1 VKSLDALKQT
11 LASAWNDEKGPTPHW
26 KSSTNRVTLIFMTM
40 ESPLATALSQLRGAI
55 DQLNL
60 SENDWKTLST
70 PRRILQVAVPLR
82 RDNGEVEMYD
92 GYRVQYSTTRG
103 PSKGGVRYHPDIDLD
118 ETVALA
124 MLMTWKC
131 ALTNLPYGGAKGG
144 IAVDPGTL
152 SLAEN
157 ERLTRRYTSE
167 ILPIIGPE
175 RDIPAPDVGTD
186 ERNMAWM
193 MDTYSVN
200 AGFSVPGVVTGKPI
214 VLGGSLGRTSATGDG
229 VAIATREA
237 LRVKG
242 ISIDGA
248 RVAIQGFG
256 KVGYWAARA
265 LEDMGMKV
273 VAVSDVHGGVMGFS
287 SVQALWEH
295 YLVNKN
301 LDLPGADRLTNEELL
316 HLNVDVLI
324 PAALADSITEST
336 AQGVKAKIVVEGAN
350 APTTPSGDAILRD
363 NGILVVPDILANSG
377 GVIVSY
383 FEWVQDK
390 QNYFWSAEEVK
401 TNLSSI
407 MMKAFNEVEA
417 TATTRNATWRE
428 AALMLG
434 IGRVA
439 EAHKLRGLYP

>member
-1 VKSLDALKQT
+1 ML
-11 LASAWNDEKGPTPHW
+11 N
-26 KSSTNRVTLIFMTM
+26 FMTT
-40 ESPLATALSQLRGAI
+40 ESALDTALSQLKQAVS
-55 DQLNL
+55 QLGL
-60 SENDWKTLST
+60 SENDWQTLST
-70 PRRILQVAVPLR
+70 PRRVLEVAVPLR
-82 RDNGEVEMYD
+82 RDNGNVEMYR

-103 PSKGGVRYHPDIDLD
+103 PSKGGVRFHPDIDMN

-144 IAVDPGTL
+144 IAVDAGSL
-152 SLAEN
+152 SITEN

-229 VAIATREA
+229 VAISAREA
-237 LRVKG
+237 LRVRG
-242 ISIDGA
+242 ISPHGA
-248 RVAIQGFG
+248 TVAIQGFG
-256 KVGYWAARA
+256 KVGYWAAVA
-265 LEDMGMKV
+265 CEQMGMKV
-273 VAVSDVHGGVMGFS
+273 VAVSDVHGGITGFDS
-287 SVQALWEH
+287 IAGVWDH
-295 YLVNKN
+295 YKANGNINV
-301 LDLPGADRLTNEELL
+301 PGSEKLTNDELL
-316 HLNVDVLI
+316 HLKVDVLI
-324 PAALADSITEST
+324 PAALADAITEKS
-336 AQGVKAKIVVEGAN
+336 ANGIQAKIVVEGAN
-350 APTTPSGDAILRD
+350 APTTPGGDAIMKD
-363 NGILVVPDILANSG
+363 KNILVVPDILANAG

-390 QNYFWSAEEVK
+390 QNYFWTAEEVK
-401 TNLSSI
+401 ENLNDI
-407 MMKAFNEVEA
+407 LMKSVREVEA
-417 TATTRNATWRE
+417 LAESKGVTWRE
-428 AALMLG
+428 AAMMLG
-434 IGRVA
+434 VGRVA

>member
-1 VKSLDALKQT
+1 
-11 LASAWNDEKGPTPHW
+11 
-26 KSSTNRVTLIFMTM
+26 M
-40 ESPLATALSQLRGAI
+40 
-55 DQLNL
+55 
-60 SENDWKTLST
+60 
-70 PRRILQVAVPLR
+70 
-82 RDNGEVEMYD
+82 
-92 GYRVQYSTTRG
+92 QYSTTRG
-103 PSKGGVRYHPDIDLD
+103 PSKGGVRFHPTIDLD

-144 IAVDPGTL
+144 IAVDVHDL
-152 SLAEN
+152 SLSEN

-229 VAIATREA
+229 VAISAIEA

-242 ISIDGA
+242 IPQAGA
-248 RVAIQGFG
+248 TVAIQGFG
-256 KVGYWAARA
+256 KVGYWTAVA
-265 LEDMGMKV
+265 LENFGLKI
-273 VAVSDVHGGVMGFS
+273 VAVSDVQGGVTGFKNVS
-287 SVQALWEH
+287 ELWKHFQA
-295 YLVNKN
+295 NGN
-301 LDLPGADRLTNEELL
+301 LNAPGTEKLTQEELL
-316 HLNVDVLI
+316 QLDVDVLI
-324 PAALADSITEST
+324 PAALADSITQANAS
-336 AQGVKAKIVVEGAN
+336 GIKAKIIVEGAN
-350 APTTPSGDAILRD
+350 APTTPGGDEILND
-363 NGILVVPDILANSG
+363 KNILVVPDILANSG

-401 TNLSSI
+401 SNLNDILMRS
-407 MMKAFNEVEA
+407 FREVETMA
-417 TATTRNATWRE
+417 TDKKVSWRE
-428 AALMLG
+428 AAHM
-434 IGRVA
+434 IGVARVA

>member
-1 VKSLDALKQT
+1 MT
-11 LASAWNDEKGPTPHW
+11 TAS
-26 KSSTNRVTLIFMTM
+26 SM
-40 ESPLATALSQLRGAI
+40 ESPLATALSQLRRAI
-55 DQLNL
+55 DQLKL
-60 SENDWKTLST
+60 SENDWNTLST
-70 PRRILQVAVPLR
+70 PRRVLEVAVPLR
-82 RDNGEVEMYD
+82 RDDGRVEMYK

-103 PSKGGVRYHPDIDLD
+103 PSKGGVRFHQDIDLD

-144 IAVDPGTL
+144 VAVNPKTL
-152 SLAEN
+152 TMTEN

-229 VAIATREA
+229 VAISVREA
-237 LRVKG
+237 LK
-242 ISIDGA
+242 IKNLDPHGA
-248 RVAIQGFG
+248 TVAIQGFG
-256 KVGYWAARA
+256 KVGYWAAVA
-265 LEDMGMKV
+265 LESMGMKV
-273 VAVSDVHGGVMGFS
+273 VAVSDVNGGVTGFS
-287 SVQALWEH
+287 SITELHKYAVENGTVVGA
-295 YLVNKN
+295 
-301 LDLPGADRLTNEELL
+301 PGTEKITNTELL
-316 HLNVDVLI
+316 HLPVDVLV
-324 PAALADSITEST
+324 PAALADAINEST
-336 AQGVKAKIVVEGAN
+336 ASGIRAKIVVEGAN
-350 APTTPSGDAILRD
+350 APTTPAGDEIMNDKGL
-363 NGILVVPDILANSG
+363 LVVPDILANSG

-401 TNLSSI
+401 ENLNSI
-407 MMKAFNEVEA
+407 LMRAINEVA
-417 TATTRNATWRE
+417 DNASSKKVTWRE
-428 AALMLG
+428 AANMIG
-434 IGRVA
+434 VGRVA
-439 EAHKLRGLYP
+439 EAHRLRGLYP

>member
-1 VKSLDALKQT
+1 
-11 LASAWNDEKGPTPHW
+11 
-26 KSSTNRVTLIFMTM
+26 MTT
-40 ESPLATALSQLRGAI
+40 ESPLNTALAQLRGTI
-55 DQLNL
+55 DKLGL
-60 SENDWKTLST
+60 SENDWQTLST

-82 RDNGEVEMYD
+82 RDNGDVEMYD

-103 PSKGGVRYHPDIDLD
+103 PSKGGVRYHPDVDLD
-118 ETVALA
+118 ETISLA

-144 IAVDPGTL
+144 IAIDPSKL
-152 SLAEN
+152 SAREN

-237 LRVKG
+237 LRARG
-242 ISIDGA
+242 IDINGA
-248 RVAIQGFG
+248 TVAIQGFG
-256 KVGYWAARA
+256 KVGYWTAVA
-265 LEDMGMKV
+265 LENMGMKV
-273 VAVSDVHGGVMGFS
+273 VAVSDVNGAVTGFS
-287 SVQALWEH
+287 SVADLWN
-295 YLVNKN
+295 YFLANGN
-301 LDLPGADRLTNEELL
+301 LDIPGSDRLTNRELL
-316 HLNVDVLI
+316 HLEVDVLI
-324 PAALADSITEST
+324 PAALADAITGAT
-336 AQGVKAKIVVEGAN
+336 APGIKAKIVVEGAN
-350 APTTPSGDAILRD
+350 GPTSPLGDSILQD
-363 NGILVVPDILANSG
+363 KGVLVVPDILANSG

-390 QNYFWSAEEVK
+390 QNYFWSADEVRE
-401 TNLSSI
+401 NLSSI
-407 MMKAFNEVEA
+407 MMRALHEVESVSK
-417 TATTRNATWRE
+417 TKGVTWRDS
-428 AALMLG
+428 ALMIG
-434 IGRVA
+434 VGRVA
-439 EAHKLRGLYP
+439 EAHHLRGLYP